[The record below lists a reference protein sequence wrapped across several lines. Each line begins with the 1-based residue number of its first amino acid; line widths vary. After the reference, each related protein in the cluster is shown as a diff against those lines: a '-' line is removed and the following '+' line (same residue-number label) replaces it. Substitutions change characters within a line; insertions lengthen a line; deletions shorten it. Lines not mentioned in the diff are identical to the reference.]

1 MPDPNSGDILTKEF
15 GIPEEENVRKSSPED
30 EKPPKKKRKKK
41 RLFFLGGFVFLL
53 LLFAGAAE
61 YTSHSKFCSSCHY
74 MKPFYQSW
82 QESRHAEIECSA
94 CHYPPGISGFLRV
107 KLEGLNQVL
116 RYWTK
121 LYVKS
126 KPWAEIPDESCLRGG
141 CHDKRLLEGRVQFKR
156 VVFDHKIHLGDLR
169 RGKTLRCTSC
179 HSQIVQ
185 GDHITVT
192 ESSCFICHFKTS
204 EHYPDIAS
212 CSHCH
217 IREDLSTDSVHFN
230 HAVVYENNF
239 ACDKCHSQIILGD
252 GAVPREN
259 CYKCHFERDR
269 LDRYDDTDLMHA
281 THIASHKIECNQCHM
296 EIQHKIVKDIETI
309 ADCRAC
315 HTGFH
320 QAQKILYTGEGG
332 KGIAHVT
339 PNVMLD
345 KGLSCKGCHMFHEE
359 AGGKL
364 IASDTLVSRERAC
377 ESCHGAGFGRLLR
390 NWQVSTEKKLAE
402 IRAVYTRADS
412 EIGASES
419 PEKAK
424 AQQLLQDAAFNI
436 DVVEKGKAVHNINY
450 SQELLLAAFGQ
461 IEDALK
467 LSGSSYRPEKLLVE
481 TASAPGQCSQ
491 CHAGIEEINREVF
504 GMSFPHK
511 THVVGGKMECGLC
524 HSNARR
530 HGELISSKKSCAAC
544 HHKEIKRDCGSCHL
558 VQKALYEGGAFGGF
572 DVPKDLM
579 AEAGAE
585 CDACHERQ
593 DGRISRSDAAGC
605 INCHEESYK
614 ETFAEW
620 RTTYRGLRERI
631 EAALAEKKG
640 QALSPDGRS
649 RLAEIKKS
657 VQKLDQDGSQGIHNS
672 QFVQDIL
679 TKLLRAIESI
689 S

>member
-1 MPDPNSGDILTKEF
+1 MPDPENNEILKKDL
-15 GIPEEENVRKSSPED
+15 GMLED
-30 EKPPKKKRKKK
+30 EDIPTNTPQDEEPPKKRRKKK
-41 RLFFLGGFVFLL
+41 LFIILGAVVFVLL
-53 LLFAGAAE
+53 IFAGAAE

-82 QESRHAEIECSA
+82 QESRHSDIECSA
-94 CHYPPGISGFLRV
+94 CHYPPGIRSFLRV

-126 KPWAEIPDESCLRGG
+126 KPWAEIPDESCLRQG

-156 VVFDHKIHLGDLR
+156 VIFDHKVHLGDLR
-169 RGKTLRCTSC
+169 RGKNLRCTSC

-192 ESSCFICHFKTS
+192 ESSCFICHFKKS

-217 IREDLSTDSVHFN
+217 LREDLSSDKARFN
-230 HAVVYENNF
+230 HSVVYEKNF
-239 ACDKCHSQIILGD
+239 NCDKCHSQIIIGD

-269 LDRYDDTDLMHA
+269 MNSYDDTDLMHS
-281 THIASHKIECNQCHM
+281 THISSHKIECNQCHLD
-296 EIQHKIVKDIETI
+296 IQHKIVKDIETI
-309 ADCRAC
+309 ADCRTC

-332 KGIAHVT
+332 KGVPHAT
-339 PNVMLD
+339 PNVMLE

-364 IASDTLVSRERAC
+364 VKSDTLVSRENAC
-377 ESCHGAGFGRLLR
+377 ESCHGQGFGRILK
-390 NWQVSTEKKLAE
+390 NWQVSTEKKLGE
-402 IRAVYTRADS
+402 IKAVFARAIS
-412 EIGASES
+412 EVAVS
-419 PEKAK
+419 PSPDKAA
-424 AQQLLQDAAFNI
+424 AQELVQEAAFNI
-436 DVVEKGKAVHNINY
+436 DVVEKGKAVHNITY

-461 IEDALK
+461 LEEALT
-467 LSGSSYRPEKLLVE
+467 LVGSSYRPEKFLLE
-481 TASAPGQCSQ
+481 TAAAPGECTQ
-491 CHAGIEEINREVF
+491 CHAGIEEINADVF

-511 THVVGGKMECGLC
+511 THVVGQKMECGLC

-530 HGELISSKKSCAAC
+530 HGELTSSRKTCAAC
-544 HHKEIKRDCGSCHL
+544 HHGETTKDCGNCHV
-558 VQKALYEGGAFGGF
+558 VQKALYMGGAFGGW
-572 DVPKDLM
+572 DVPKDIM

-585 CDACHERQ
+585 CDSCHERK
-593 DGRISRSDAAGC
+593 DGGISRSGAAGC
-605 INCHEESYK
+605 VNCHEESYK

-620 RTTYRGLRERI
+620 QTTYKQLRDGL
-631 EAALAEKKG
+631 EAALAEKKK
-640 QALSPDGRS
+640 QDLSQEVKA
-649 RLAEIKKS
+649 RLAEIERS
-657 VQKLDQDGSQGIHNS
+657 VRKLDQDGSMGIHNS
-672 QFVQDIL
+672 QFIQDVL
-679 TKLLRAIESI
+679 TKLTKAIQSLA
-689 S
+689 

>member
-1 MPDPNSGDILTKEF
+1 MPADEETVANSPQT
-15 GIPEEENVRKSSPED
+15 
-30 EKPPKKKRKKK
+30 EKPRKKSRKKR
-41 RLFFLGGFVFLL
+41 RLIALGGVVFVL

-82 QESRHAEIECSA
+82 KESRHADIECSA
-94 CHYPPGISGFLRV
+94 CHYPPGIRSFFRV

-126 KPWAEIPDESCLRGG
+126 KPWAEIPDESCLRQG
-141 CHDKRLLEGRVQFKR
+141 CHDKRLLEGRVQFQR

-185 GDHITVT
+185 GDHIIVT
-192 ESSCFICHFKTS
+192 ESSCFICHFKAS
-204 EHYPDIAS
+204 KHYPDIAA

-217 IREDLSTDSVHFN
+217 VREDLSSDTVRFN
-230 HAVVYENNF
+230 HTMAYEKDF
-239 ACDKCHSQIILGD
+239 SCDKCHHQIILGD

-259 CYKCHFERDR
+259 CYKCHFEQDR
-269 LDRYDDTDLMHA
+269 LDQYDDTDLMHA
-281 THIASHKIECNQCHM
+281 THIASHKIECNQCHL

-309 ADCRAC
+309 ADCQSC

-332 KGIAHVT
+332 KGVPHAA
-339 PNVMLD
+339 PNVMLE

-364 IASDTLVSRERAC
+364 IKSDTLVSREKAC
-377 ESCHGAGFGRLLR
+377 ESCHGEGFGRLLR
-390 NWQVSTEKKLAE
+390 NWQASTEKKLGE
-402 IRAVYTRADS
+402 IRAVHSRAAQETAVSRSAEKTRAQD
-412 EIGASES
+412 
-419 PEKAK
+419 
-424 AQQLLQDAAFNI
+424 LLEEAAFNI
-436 DVVEKGKAVHNINY
+436 DVVEKGKAVHNITY
-450 SQELLLAAFGQ
+450 SQELLLAAFGR
-461 IEDALK
+461 IEEALA
-467 LSGSSYRPEKLLVE
+467 LVGSSYRPAKFLIE
-481 TASAPGQCSQ
+481 TAAAPGECSQ
-491 CHAGIEEINREVF
+491 CHAGIEEIDAEIF

-511 THVVGGKMECGLC
+511 THVVGRKMECDLC

-530 HGELISSKKSCAAC
+530 HGELTSSKKSCAVC
-544 HHKEIKRDCGSCHL
+544 HHGDATKDCGRCHI
-558 VQKALYEGGAFGGF
+558 VQRALYEGGAFDVW
-572 DVPKDLM
+572 DVPKDIM

-585 CDACHERQ
+585 CEACHEHR
-593 DGRISRSDAAGC
+593 DGRVSRSDASGC
-605 INCHEESYK
+605 VNCHEESYK
-614 ETFAEW
+614 ETFLEW
-620 RTTYRGLRERI
+620 QTTYRELRNNL
-631 EAALAEKKG
+631 EAALAAKKKEG
-640 QALSPDGRS
+640 LNREGRA
-649 RLAEIKKS
+649 RLAGIERSI
-657 VQKLDQDGSQGIHNS
+657 QKLDQDGSSGIHNS

-679 TKLLRAIESI
+679 TKLAREIQSI